1 MEKRCLDTVTRIC
14 HSVHPNKLDSTTF
27 HAFAAP
33 SSASITLYTLN
44 EYSIKVVL
52 FRIKAILLF
61 IVECEMCASEQQSLL
76 GGKCWERWSSNCHLK
91 MLERHSSS
99 WPTLL
104 FLMSDFTSNPD
115 VDALFEDDPGPID
128 TIDDDDDDDLKLD
141 DADTKVWLVKVIYP
155 PFLTNYHVF
164 SFART
169 HLHHAFV
176 RYPSSLHK
184 SGKRSIKTTSTLA
197 AYESMSSK
205 SIALRFVFWVYRL
218 T

>member
-1 MEKRCLDTVTRIC
+1 MEKRCLDTVTHIC
-14 HSVHPNKLDSTTF
+14 HSVHPNNLGSTTF
-27 HAFAAP
+27 HAFAPP
-33 SSASITLYTLN
+33 SSTSTTLYSSN
-44 EYSIKVVL
+44 EYRYKSSTVYNKSN
-52 FRIKAILLF
+52 RLF

-141 DADTKVWLVKVIYP
+141 DADTKVWLVKVIHP
-155 PFLTNYHVF
+155 PFLVHHHVF
-164 SFART
+164 SFTRT

-205 SIALRFVFWVYRL
+205 SIALRFVFWAYRL